1 MIDNY
6 KATVDKSKNKLTM
19 LGNLKFYLRFIYN
32 YDRKLFW
39 EMLLYFI
46 PALMFTYIETKFPA
60 VLVES
65 LQRKGSLI
73 QLVFMI
79 GAVGLVY
86 ICAKVFCF
94 FLYEMSEE
102 RSKHLHFYVSE
113 MFLHKMQ
120 DVDYELLEKQEYQE
134 IYAAAWDVANTGRGI
149 RQGTETI
156 AMMLANGVGTILFG
170 FIVGKS
176 NLILF
181 ALVLISVSLNL
192 YLLELA
198 RKVHKR
204 YYTEISKQAKGIQ
217 YISEI
222 TIDSAAG
229 KDIRMFHLLDYLLK
243 KYDENL
249 KKMDEGFGRIHTAYG
264 MRGLANAFI
273 CFARDGFAYFYLV
286 SELAKGTISVADFV
300 FLFGAISSFAS
311 GFEYLI
317 RNVMRWHTTDTP
329 IGVFREFLNTES
341 SFCKHTS
348 LSQTE
353 FDELLKKGL
362 EIELKNVSFSYGD
375 KKEPVIRDFNL
386 KIASGEKLALIGLN
400 GAGKTTLVKLICG
413 LYKPD
418 SGDIYINGI
427 NTNDLTKEE
436 YQKMMSVMFQDAYF
450 LPTSLDTNIIGA
462 KQLCANEMSRV
473 LRLSGFKEKYE
484 RLPHKGDSLLVKKI
498 NPEAIDFSGGERQK
512 LIFARALYKNAPLVI
527 LDEPTATLD
536 PIAEHELY
544 TNFKEAIGNNTAI
557 YISHRLSSTRFCDRI
572 VLLENGK
579 IVEEGTHASLMQK
592 NGRYAD
598 LYEMQ
603 SKYYQDEKEKKRRL
617 QYMEGEA

>member
-6 KATVDKSKNKLTM
+6 KATVDKSKNKWTM
-19 LGNLKFYLRFIYN
+19 WGNLKFYLRFIYN

-46 PALMFTYIETKFPA
+46 PTLTFTYIETKFPA

-86 ICAKVFCF
+86 ICAKAACF
-94 FLYEMSEE
+94 FLYEMSRE

-134 IYAAAWDVANTGRGI
+134 IYAGAWDVANTGRGI

-181 ALVLISVSLNL
+181 ALVLISVSINL
-192 YLLELA
+192 YLL
-198 RKVHKR
+198 
-204 YYTEISKQAKGIQ
+204 
-217 YISEI
+217 
-222 TIDSAAG
+222 
-229 KDIRMFHLLDYLLK
+229 
-243 KYDENL
+243 
-249 KKMDEGFGRIHTAYG
+249 
-264 MRGLANAFI
+264 
-273 CFARDGFAYFYLV
+273 
-286 SELAKGTISVADFV
+286 ELAKGTISVADFV

-375 KKEPVIRDFNL
+375 EKEAVIRDFNL

-418 SGDIYINGI
+418 SGDIFINGI
-427 NTNDLTKEE
+427 NTNNLTKEE
-436 YQKMMSVMFQDAYF
+436 YQKMISVMFQDAYF

-462 KQLCANEMSRV
+462 KQLCADEMSRV

-544 TNFKEAIGNNTAI
+544 TNFKEAIGNSTAI

-579 IVEEGTHASLMQK
+579 IVEEGTHDSLIK
-592 NGRYAD
+592 KEGRYAY

-603 SKYYQDEKEKKRRL
+603 SKYYQDEKEKKRRI